1 LIGKHV
7 LLLYLLSM
15 PRTAQ
20 PIKLRKNEL
29 RSLTTIIKRGTTT
42 ARTQTRA
49 RILDL
54 LHRRPH
60 PDEIASLLQ
69 VSLQTVFNVKRRYL
83 SEGLESVLFD
93 KARSGRPVRID
104 GTQRAKIT
112 ALACS
117 TPPAGYARWSLRLL
131 ADKAVELQLCEAVS
145 HNAVKEI
152 LKKTS

>member
-1 LIGKHV
+1 
-7 LLLYLLSM
+7 M

-20 PIKLRKNEL
+20 PIKLRKTER
-29 RSLTTIIKRGTTT
+29 RSLTTTITRGTTT

-54 LHRRPH
+54 LHRSKH
-60 PDEIASLLQ
+60 PEEIAATLQ
-69 VSLQTVFNVKRRYL
+69 VSAQTVFNVKRRYL
-83 SEGLESVLFD
+83 SGGLDAALFD
-93 KARSGRPVRID
+93 QARSGRPVEID

-117 TPPAGYARWSLRLL
+117 TPPEGHARWNLRLL
-131 ADKAVELQLCEAVS
+131 ADTAVELEYCAHVS

-152 LKKTS
+152 LKKMR